1 MSLCI
6 SKLLIPRPYIVPKM
20 GTESMKRTG
29 GKAIGRCRAVWR
41 SCQGITVGSMVDVGC
56 SASIEF
62 FRVKLKRMAR
72 VKPSNRVGLVVE
84 AKAAGLRD
92 AELLPAGT

>member
-6 SKLLIPRPYIVPKM
+6 SKHLIPRLYIVPKM
-20 GTESMKRTG
+20 GTESMKRAG
-29 GKAIGRCRAVWR
+29 GKAIGRCRAVWK
-41 SCQGITVGSMVDVGC
+41 SCHGITVGSMVDVGS

-72 VKPSNRVGLVVE
+72 VKPCNRVGPVVE
-84 AKAAGLRD
+84 AIAAQLRD